1 MAKVKM
7 PLMSA
12 SASGQVAKSLV
23 YFSWKG
29 LDVVR
34 SYVIPANPNT
44 SSQQT
49 QRGYFSNA
57 VELFHDTEFQD
68 VDRSALNLA
77 ASVEKNA
84 MSGFNWFIKKVV
96 EALKLGNT
104 FNPLYNADI
113 SSITKNS
120 ATVKIDCEANKTAK
134 LYWGTTKTFLPNEV
148 SGTYGTGTWE
158 FSLTDLPSNSLIYF
172 KVKNTADDESGITGI
187 YYFKTL
193 VS

>member
-1 MAKVKM
+1 
-7 PLMSA
+7 
-12 SASGQVAKSLV
+12 
-23 YFSWKG
+23 
-29 LDVVR
+29 
-34 SYVIPANPNT
+34 
-44 SSQQT
+44 
-49 QRGYFSNA
+49 
-57 VELFHDTEFQD
+57 
-68 VDRSALNLA
+68 
-77 ASVEKNA
+77 

-120 ATVKIDCEANKTAK
+120 ATVKIDCDSSKTAK

-148 SGTYGTGTWE
+148 SGTYGTGTWQ

-172 KVKNTADDESGITGI
+172 KVKNTAEDESGITGI